1 VTLVNGHKLVAI
13 LALGVMLLALTCIAE
28 AQQSA
33 KIPRIGY
40 LGAASSTA
48 NLARVQAFRRGLRE
62 VGYIEGKDIIVEY
75 RYADEK
81 YDRLPSLVAELVGL
95 KVGIIVS
102 GGSSVTRPAKEA
114 TATIPIVMTNDS
126 DPVGDGF
133 VAALARPGLNITGL
147 SNFAPEL
154 SGKRLEIL
162 KEVVPTLSRV
172 AVLWTSNDAGT
183 KASLEEVE
191 SAAGALKVKVQ
202 YLDVQAPKDIET
214 AFRAA
219 SKERAEGVLVLAG
232 AILVSRRTQI
242 AAFAIK
248 NRLPA
253 IYHRSEFAED
263 GGLMYYGVNL
273 PDLSRRAAVY
283 VDKIL
288 KGAKPA
294 DLPVEQPKKFD
305 FIINLEAAKQIGLT
319 IPPNVLVR
327 ADKVI
332 R

>member
-1 VTLVNGHKLVAI
+1 MNRK
-13 LALGVMLLALTCIAE
+13 ALCFAVSALLFALCSSVR

-40 LGAASSTA
+40 LGAVSSTA
-48 NLARVQAFRRGLRE
+48 NLARVQAFRQGLRE

-133 VAALARPGLNITGL
+133 VATLARPGRNITGL

-183 KASLEEVE
+183 KTSLKEVE
-191 SAAGALKVKVQ
+191 NAAGALKVKLQ
-202 YLDVQAPKDIET
+202 ILDVQAPKDIET

-219 SKERAEGVLVLAG
+219 A
-232 AILVSRRTQI
+232 
-242 AAFAIK
+242 
-248 NRLPA
+248 
-253 IYHRSEFAED
+253 RSALRGF
-263 GGLMYYGVNL
+263 
-273 PDLSRRAAVY
+273 SC
-283 VDKIL
+283 
-288 KGAKPA
+288 
-294 DLPVEQPKKFD
+294 
-305 FIINLEAAKQIGLT
+305 
-319 IPPNVLVR
+319 
-327 ADKVI
+327 
-332 R
+332 